1 MIKTGRLMDEFQCDA
16 ILFDLD
22 GVLVDSTQVVERQ
35 WRLWAI
41 RHQVDLAQLM
51 AIAHGRRA
59 IEIIQMVAPHLN
71 SQVEAAGLAAAEAA
85 DTDGLRVYEGAHR
98 LLTTLPVTAH
108 AIATSGTHAVASTRL
123 AFAGLPT
130 PAVFVTSDDVQ
141 RGKPN
146 PDPYLLAAARL
157 GIPAERCVVFED
169 APAGIEA
176 GLAAGARVIAVASTH
191 PKAELSR
198 ATAIV
203 ERLADVQLTIHHGN
217 GYKLTVRLPTAG

>member
-1 MIKTGRLMDEFQCDA
+1 MQEFYCDA

-35 WRLWAI
+35 WQLWAI
-41 RHQVDLAQLM
+41 HHQLDVQMVM

-59 IEIIQMVAPHLN
+59 LEIIQTVAPHLN
-71 SQVEAAGLAAAEAA
+71 GIDETTKLAAAEAA
-85 DTDGLRVYEGAHR
+85 DTDGLRVYQGAYE
-98 LLTTLPVTAH
+98 LLTRLPATDWAV
-108 AIATSGTHAVASTRL
+108 ATSGTRIVANARL
-123 AFAGLPT
+123 NHAGLPLPT
-130 PAVFVTSDDVQ
+130 VFVTADDVQ

-146 PDPYLLAAARL
+146 PDPYLLAAERL
-157 GIPAERCVVFED
+157 GVPPQRCIVIED

-191 PKAELSR
+191 PRTQLHH

-203 ERLADVQLTIHHGN
+203 NQLADLAVTPHAGAAGRLAIRLTSS
-217 GYKLTVRLPTAG
+217 

>member
-1 MIKTGRLMDEFQCDA
+1 MYEFPCDA

-41 RHQVDLAQLM
+41 RNQVDLVQLM

-59 IEIIQMVAPHLN
+59 VEIIQMIAPQLDNVA
-71 SQVEAAGLAAAEAA
+71 EATALAAAEAA
-85 DTDGLRVYEGAHR
+85 DTDGLLVYEGAHR
-98 LLTTLPVTAH
+98 LLTTLPATAC
-108 AIATSGTHAVASTRL
+108 AIATSGTRDVASARL
-123 AFAGLPT
+123 AFARLPT
-130 PAVFVTSDDVQ
+130 PAFFVTSDDVQ

-157 GIPAERCVVFED
+157 GVPASRCVVFED

-191 PKAELSR
+191 HKAELTR

-203 ERLADVQLTIHHGN
+203 DRLADVQVTISQAGQPR
-217 GYKLTVRLPTAG
+217 LTVQIPATNR

>member
-1 MIKTGRLMDEFQCDA
+1 MYEFHCDA

-35 WRLWAI
+35 WRLWAT
-41 RHQVDLAQLM
+41 RNQVDLVQLM

-59 IEIIQMVAPHLN
+59 IEIIQMVAPHLD
-71 SQVEAAGLAAAEAA
+71 SLAEAAGLAAAEAA
-85 DTDGLRVYEGAHR
+85 DIDGLMVYEGAQR
-98 LLTTLPVTAH
+98 LLPALPATAC
-108 AIATSGTHAVASTRL
+108 AIATSGTHDVATARL
-123 AFAGLPT
+123 NFAGLPT

-157 GIPAERCVVFED
+157 GVPAQRCLVFED

-191 PKAELSR
+191 HRAELTR

-203 ERLADVQLTIHHGN
+203 DRLADVQVTLHDTGE
-217 GYKLTVRLPTAG
+217 YKLTVRISATS

>member
-1 MIKTGRLMDEFQCDA
+1 MYEFHCDA

-35 WRLWAI
+35 WQRWAI
-41 RHQVDLAQLM
+41 RNQVDLVQLM

-59 IEIIQMVAPHLN
+59 IEIIQSVAPHLD
-71 SQVEAAGLAAAEAA
+71 SRAEAATLAAAEAA
-85 DTDGLRVYEGAHR
+85 DTEGLLVYEGAHR
-98 LLTTLPVTAH
+98 LLTTLPATAC
-108 AIATSGTHAVASTRL
+108 AIATSGTLAVASARL

-157 GIPAERCVVFED
+157 GVPPQRCLVFED
-169 APAGIEA
+169 APPGIEA
-176 GLAAGARVIAVASTH
+176 GLAAGAQVIAVASTH
-191 PKAELSR
+191 HKTELAH

-203 ERLADVQLTIHHGN
+203 DRLADVQVTIAQTGQPR
-217 GYKLTVRLPTAG
+217 LTVQIPGTNR

>member
-1 MIKTGRLMDEFQCDA
+1 MDEFQCDA

-22 GVLVDSTQVVERQ
+22 GVLVNSTQVVERQ
-35 WRLWAI
+35 WGRWANRNQI
-41 RHQVDLAQLM
+41 DLVQLM

-59 IEIIQMVAPHLN
+59 IEIIEMVAPHLN
-71 SQVEAAGLAAAEAA
+71 SLAEAAGLAAAEAA
-85 DTDGLRVYEGAHR
+85 DTEGLLVYEGAHR
-98 LLTTLPVTAH
+98 LLTTLPATAH
-108 AIATSGTHAVASTRL
+108 AIATSGTLDVASARL

-157 GIPAERCVVFED
+157 GIPANRCLVFED

-191 PKAELSR
+191 HKAELSR

-203 ERLADVQLTIHHGN
+203 DRLADVQLTIHAGTD
-217 GYKLTVRLPTAG
+217 YKLTVRLPMTD

>member
-1 MIKTGRLMDEFQCDA
+1 MMYEFHCDA

-35 WRLWAI
+35 WRQWAI
-41 RHQVDLAQLM
+41 RNQIDLVQLM

-59 IEIIQMVAPHLN
+59 IEIIQRMAPHLD
-71 SQVEAAGLAAAEAA
+71 SRAEAAILAAAEAA
-85 DTDGLRVYEGAHR
+85 DTEGLLVYEGAHR
-98 LLTTLPVTAH
+98 LLTTLPATAC
-108 AIATSGTHAVASTRL
+108 AIATSGTLAVASARL

-130 PAVFVTSDDVQ
+130 PTVFVTSDDVQ

-146 PDPYLLAAARL
+146 PDPYLLAATRL
-157 GIPAERCVVFED
+157 GVPPKRCLVFED

-176 GLAAGARVIAVASTH
+176 GLAAGACVIAVASTH
-191 PKAELSR
+191 HKAELTR

-203 ERLADVQLTIHHGN
+203 DRLADVQFELHAN
-217 GYKLTVRLPTAG
+217 AEYKLTVRLPTTS